1 VTFIYFSEK
10 RSFLLKNANCSEHF
24 IACTAHI
31 TQTEKKTMNICG
43 QDLKKDLKWM
53 RNTFSE
59 KRLDFDVN
67 QSIHVKA
74 NFSEKDDF
82 GDRKDISCL
91 KAFAFSIVFF
101 SLATSSILT
110 LLAHGQSRAAWK
122 LPTPYPTAF
131 HSLRHGWQQRKK
143 TRQTGT
149 ERVSCY
155 PVGCVTSLVTIITNG
170 RSRRDLPL
178 ATSWHR
184 VLPPTSPKICV
195 SKREETM
202 RQFGDNAHA
211 QRDTSDTLVTETALA
226 LLRKQLTELGTTVI
240 NVLLSSI
247 FFLSIFG
254 YRFFF
259 LWLNISLNELIQ

>member
-1 VTFIYFSEK
+1 MWSRFKERFKMNEEYIQWKKARFWCKPKHSCKSQLFWKRWLWRPKGHQLPKSICFLNCVFLPCYFQYTYPTCPWAVQGSLE
-10 RSFLLKNANCSEHF
+10 A
-24 IACTAHI
+24 AH
-31 TQTEKKTMNICG
+31 TLPNGFPFVETRLTKEKK
-43 QDLKKDLKWM
+43 L
-53 RNTFSE
+53 
-59 KRLDFDVN
+59 
-67 QSIHVKA
+67 VKPLQ
-74 NFSEKDDF
+74 
-82 GDRKDISCL
+82 G
-91 KAFAFSIVFF
+91 
-101 SLATSSILT
+101 
-110 LLAHGQSRAAWK
+110 
-122 LPTPYPTAF
+122 
-131 HSLRHGWQQRKK
+131 
-143 TRQTGT
+143 
-149 ERVSCY
+149 RVSCY